1 MEMDLRDQIIQVATD
16 LFMEIG
22 FTATST
28 RQIAQILNISQPAL
42 YHHFKNKEDLYI
54 EVVIKFTRS
63 VGKDLH
69 TVVKQEVSLKEKL
82 FNMTKYLH
90 VNHPV
95 NLSMM
100 LHDIDQEVS
109 EELRYSIFRIWW
121 DNYYSPIEEYFKQT
135 ENYLIDDV
143 NSSTASRHY
152 LRVLSSYITEDKYQ
166 DFDESLTV
174 FEIMMIFLRGITK
187 HKYHQELGIYY
198 E

>member
-1 MEMDLRDQIIQVATD
+1 MRDQIIQVATD

-22 FTATST
+22 FIATST

-54 EVVIKFTRS
+54 EVVIRFTRS
-63 VGKDLH
+63 VGKDLNN
-69 TVVKQEVSLKEKL
+69 VVKQEVTLKEKL
-82 FNMTKYLH
+82 FNMTEYLH

-109 EELRYSIFRIWW
+109 KDLRYSIFQIWW
-121 DNYYSPIEEYFKQT
+121 QNYYSPIEQYFKQAET
-135 ENYLIDDV
+135 YLIDGLDA
-143 NSSTASRHY
+143 SKASRHY
-152 LRVLSSYITEDKYQ
+152 LRILSSYVNENKHQ

-174 FEIMMIFLRGITK
+174 SEIMMIFLRGITK
-187 HKYHQELGIYY
+187 HKYHQVLGIYY